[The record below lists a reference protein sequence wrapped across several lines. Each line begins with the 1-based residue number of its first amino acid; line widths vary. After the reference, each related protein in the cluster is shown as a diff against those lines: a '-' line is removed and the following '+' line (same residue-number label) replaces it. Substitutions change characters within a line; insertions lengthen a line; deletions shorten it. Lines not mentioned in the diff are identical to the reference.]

1 MNKSNLQY
9 FIPTKEE
16 LQKIIKD
23 EDTDEVLLATD
34 GNWKVTLWLDGTVV
48 GSDNGNIITT
58 GRVEIYNEKLYS
70 EETLKINE
78 DLAEAFCYGTR
89 YYTEQE
95 LYWILPAAVQ
105 ECIAYMDNLLNFV
118 KEEIIGEQE

>member
-16 LQKIIKD
+16 LYKIIRD
-23 EDTDEVLLATD
+23 DNIDEVLLATD
-34 GNWKVTLWLDGTVV
+34 GNWKVTLWLSGDVIDGNT
-48 GSDNGNIITT
+48 GITT
-58 GRVEIYNEKLYS
+58 GRVEIYNEKLHS
-70 EETLKINE
+70 EEVFKINE

-118 KEEIIGEQE
+118 KEEIIHE

>member
-16 LQKIIKD
+16 LHKIIKD

-34 GNWKVTLWLDGTVV
+34 GNWKVTLWLSGDVVDGNT
-48 GSDNGNIITT
+48 ITT
-58 GRVEIYNEKLYS
+58 GRVEIYNEKLHS

-78 DLAEAFCYGTR
+78 DLAEAFSYGTR

-95 LYWILPAAVQ
+95 LYWILPVAVQ

-118 KEEIIGEQE
+118 KEELIDEK

>member
-16 LQKIIKD
+16 LHKIIKD

-34 GNWKVTLWLDGTVV
+34 GNWKVTLWLSSADDTI
-48 GSDNGNIITT
+48 NTI

-95 LYWILPAAVQ
+95 LYWILPVAVQ

>member
-16 LQKIIKD
+16 LHKIIKD

-34 GNWKVTLWLDGTVV
+34 GNWKVTLWLSGDVVDGNT
-48 GSDNGNIITT
+48 GITT
-58 GRVEIYNEKLYS
+58 GRVEIYNEKLFS
-70 EETLKINE
+70 EEMLKINE

-95 LYWILPAAVQ
+95 LYWILPVAVQ

-118 KEEIIGEQE
+118 KEEIINE

>member
-16 LQKIIKD
+16 LQKIIRD

-34 GNWKVTLWLDGTVV
+34 GNWKVTLWLSGDVVDGNT
-48 GSDNGNIITT
+48 GITT
-58 GRVEIYNEKLYS
+58 GRVEIYNEKLFS

-95 LYWILPAAVQ
+95 LYWILPVAVQ
-105 ECIAYMDNLLNFV
+105 ECIAYMDNLLSFV
-118 KEEIIGEQE
+118 KEEIIDE

>member
-16 LQKIIKD
+16 LHKIIRD
-23 EDTDEVLLATD
+23 DDIDEVLLATD
-34 GNWKVTLWLDGTVV
+34 GNWKVTLWLSGDVV
-48 GSDNGNIITT
+48 SSDNGNTITT
-58 GRVEIYNEKLYS
+58 GRVEIYNEKLHS
-70 EETLKINE
+70 EESLKINE

-95 LYWILPAAVQ
+95 LYWILPVAVQ

-118 KEEIIGEQE
+118 KEEIIDEQ

>member
-9 FIPTKEE
+9 FIPSKED
-16 LQKIIKD
+16 LHKIIKD

-34 GNWKVTLWLDGTVV
+34 GNWKVTLWLSSDVV
-48 GSDNGNIITT
+48 DSNTSITI
-58 GRVEIYNEKLYS
+58 GKVEIYNEKLYS
-70 EETLKINE
+70 EEMLKMN
-78 DLAEAFCYGTR
+78 DNLVEAFCYGTR

-95 LYWILPAAVQ
+95 LYWILPSAVQ

-118 KEEIIGEQE
+118 KEELIDER

>member
-16 LQKIIKD
+16 LHKIIRD

-34 GNWKVTLWLDGTVV
+34 GNWKVTLWLSGDVVDGNT
-48 GSDNGNIITT
+48 GITT

-70 EETLKINE
+70 EEMLKINE

-95 LYWILPAAVQ
+95 LYWILPVAVQ

-118 KEEIIGEQE
+118 KEELIDE

>member
-9 FIPTKEE
+9 FIPTKGE
-16 LQKIIKD
+16 LHKIIRD

-34 GNWKVTLWLDGTVV
+34 GKWKVTLWLSGDVVDGNT
-48 GSDNGNIITT
+48 GITT
-58 GRVEIYNEKLYS
+58 GRVEIYNEKLHS
-70 EETLKINE
+70 EEALKINE
-78 DLAEAFCYGTR
+78 DLAEAFSYGTR

-95 LYWILPAAVQ
+95 LYWILPVAVQ

-118 KEEIIGEQE
+118 KEELIDE

>member
-1 MNKSNLQY
+1 M
-9 FIPTKEE
+9 
-16 LQKIIKD
+16 
-23 EDTDEVLLATD
+23 LLATD

-48 GSDNGNIITT
+48 GSDNGNTITT

-70 EETLKINE
+70 EETFKINE

-95 LYWILPAAVQ
+95 LYWILPVAVQ
-105 ECIAYMDNLLNFV
+105 ECIAYMDNLLSFV
-118 KEEIIGEQE
+118 KEEIIEIVDE

>member
-1 MNKSNLQY
+1 MNKSKLQY
-9 FIPTKEE
+9 FIPTKKE
-16 LQKIIKD
+16 LQKIIRD

-34 GNWKVTLWLDGTVV
+34 GNWKVTLWLSDDIDY
-48 GSDNGNIITT
+48 SDNGDT
-58 GRVEIYNEKLYS
+58 GRVEIYNEKLHS
-70 EETLKINE
+70 EEVLQISD
-78 DLAEAFCYGTR
+78 DLAEAFCYHTR

-118 KEEIIGEQE
+118 KEELIDEQ

>member
-9 FIPTKEE
+9 FIPSKED
-16 LQKIIKD
+16 LRNIIKD

-34 GNWKVTLWLDGTVV
+34 GNWKVTLWLSGDVV
-48 GSDNGNIITT
+48 DDNTSITT

-70 EETLKINE
+70 EEMLKMN
-78 DLAEAFCYGTR
+78 DNLVEAFCYDTR

-95 LYWILPAAVQ
+95 LYWILPSAVQ

-118 KEEIIGEQE
+118 KEELIDER